1 MFINS
6 LRNNRGFSLVE
17 LLVATVTMTVVL
29 GAAVALTSQVQ
40 NGYRRQL
47 EDSAAE
53 QEGRYALD
61 WIARHLRGAANDP
74 YGKANVPGT
83 TNCPAPNTD
92 IEGIQFDPDNDN
104 LDDDI
109 RLMADANPP
118 DGLFGGPGVVV
129 GDCTQ
134 ANEDITI
141 SHDPVADTITFL
153 DNNTGGVVA
162 TRTDT
167 VIEDLTFIFKRSDR
181 SEINTDDFPLVDP
194 GLPGQVVWIETRIR
208 IRTRTVDPATGQ
220 PMTRLMSSEVRTRTR

>member
-1 MFINS
+1 MCINS
-6 LRNNRGFSLVE
+6 LRNTRGFSLVE

-61 WIARHLRGAANDP
+61 WITRHLRGAANDP

-109 RLMADANPP
+109 RLMLDANPP
-118 DGLFGGPGVVV
+118 DGLFGGAGVVA

-134 ANEDITI
+134 ANEDLTI
-141 SHDPVADTITFL
+141 SHDDAQNTITFL
-153 DNNTGGVVA
+153 DNNTGGMVE

-167 VIEDLTFIFKRSDR
+167 VIESLNFVYRNNAYGIIDPNVPATGDA
-181 SEINTDDFPLVDP
+181 DD
-194 GLPGQVVWIETRIR
+194 VVWVEARIR

-220 PMTRLMSSEVRTRTR
+220 PMTRLMSSEVRVRTR

>member
-1 MFINS
+1 MRINR
-6 LRNNRGFSLVE
+6 LRNDRGFTLVE
-17 LLVATVTMTVVL
+17 LLVATVTMTVIL

-61 WIARHLRGAANDP
+61 WITRHLRGASNDP

-83 TNCPAPNTD
+83 TNCPAPGTP
-92 IEGIQFDPDNDN
+92 ILGIQFDPDNDN
-104 LDDDI
+104 LDDDV
-109 RLMADANPP
+109 RLMMDANPP
-118 DGLFGGPGVVV
+118 DGLFGGPGLVV

-141 SHDPVADTITFL
+141 SHDDAQNTITFL
-153 DNNTGGVVA
+153 DNNTGGIVA

-167 VIEDLTFIFKRSDR
+167 VIEDLTFIFRDSARAVID
-181 SEINTDDFPLVDP
+181 TDPVGANP
-194 GLPGQVVWIETRIR
+194 ANVMWVETRIR
-208 IRTRTVDPATGQ
+208 IRTRTIDPATGQ
-220 PMTRLMSSEVRTRTR
+220 PLTRLMSSEVRVRSR

>member
-1 MFINS
+1 MRIKS
-6 LRNNRGFSLVE
+6 LGNDRGFTLVE

-61 WIARHLRGAANDP
+61 WITRHLRGAANDP

-83 TNCPAPNTD
+83 TNCPAANTD

-109 RLMADANPP
+109 RLMMDANPP
-118 DGLFGGPGVVV
+118 DGLFGGPGLVV

-141 SHDPVADTITFL
+141 SHDPAADTITFL
-153 DNNTGGVVA
+153 DNNTGAVVA

-167 VIEDLTFIFKRSDR
+167 VIEDLTFVFLDSARAVID
-181 SEINTDDFPLVDP
+181 TDPVAANP
-194 GLPGQVVWIETRIR
+194 AQVMWVEARIR
-208 IRTRTVDPATGQ
+208 IRTRTVDASTGL
-220 PMTRLMSSEVRTRTR
+220 PMTRLMSSEVRVRSR

>member
-1 MFINS
+1 MCIKGLHND
-6 LRNNRGFSLVE
+6 RGFTLVE

-61 WIARHLRGAANDP
+61 WISRHLRGTANDP
-74 YGKANVPGT
+74 YGIGNVPGFS
-83 TNCPAPNTD
+83 NCPVANTA
-92 IEGIQFDPDNDN
+92 IQGIQFDPDNDN
-104 LDDDI
+104 LDDDV
-109 RLMADANPP
+109 RLMTDANPP
-118 DGLFGGPGVVV
+118 DGLFGGV
-129 GDCTQ
+129 GDVAGSCNQ

-141 SHDPVADTITFL
+141 THDPAADTITFL

-167 VIEDLTFIFKRSDR
+167 VIEDLTFVFLNSGRVPID
-181 SEINTDDFPLVDP
+181 TDDPLANP
-194 GLPGQVVWIETRIR
+194 ANVVWVETRIR
-208 IRTRTVDPATGQ
+208 IRTRTIDPATGQ
-220 PMTRLMSSEVRTRTR
+220 PMTRLMSSEVRVRSR

>member
-1 MFINS
+1 MCINR
-6 LRNNRGFSLVE
+6 LRNDRGFTLVE
-17 LLVATVTMTVVL
+17 LLVATVTMTVIL

-61 WIARHLRGAANDP
+61 WITRHLRGSSNDP

-83 TNCPAPNTD
+83 TDCPAPGTD

-109 RLMADANPP
+109 RLMTDANPP
-118 DGLFGGPGVVV
+118 DGLFGGV
-129 GDCTQ
+129 GDVLGSCNQ

-141 SHDPVADTITFL
+141 SHDDAANTITFL

-181 SEINTDDFPLVDP
+181 SEINTDDFPLIP
-194 GLPGQVVWIETRIR
+194 GLPGQVVWVETRIR
-208 IRTRTVDPATGQ
+208 IRTRTIDPATGQ
-220 PMTRLMSSEVRTRTR
+220 PMTRLMSSEVRVRTR

>member
-1 MFINS
+1 MRINS
-6 LRNNRGFSLVE
+6 FHNDRGFTLVE

-47 EDSAAE
+47 EDAAAE

-61 WIARHLRGAANDP
+61 WITRHLRGAANDP

-109 RLMADANPP
+109 RLMLDANPP
-118 DGLFGGPGVVV
+118 DGLFGGAGVVA

-141 SHDPVADTITFL
+141 SHDPAADTITFL
-153 DNNTGGVVA
+153 DNNTGAVVA

-167 VIEDLTFIFKRSDR
+167 VIEELTFVFRDSARAVID
-181 SEINTDDFPLVDP
+181 TDLVAANP
-194 GLPGQVVWIETRIR
+194 ANVMWVEARIR
-208 IRTRTVDPATGQ
+208 IRTRTVDASTGQ
-220 PMTRLMSSEVRTRTR
+220 PMTRLMSSEVRVRTR